1 MKKKTETLVIEQLK
15 VTKLIV
21 ELVGDTDLILHKK
34 SRSFEREQVWIQ
46 SRGKG
51 AKIPQEYAESK
62 NPWEKLI
69 TSITWEKPIVFHD
82 NDCELYS
89 EKEWK
94 DYMENNRPCILPQA
108 FTKSFAEAFKTF
120 GFKDSTGKA
129 GTDLQRALNIIGD
142 KIPISFAHVE
152 PESIL
157 VPNGGL
163 NNKNVVCHQNLFSGW
178 RCSIEISVPDI
189 VFPYETIL
197 SLVDTAGKYIGIGS
211 QRKNGMGRYHIKNVE
226 VIKS

>member
-1 MKKKTETLVIEQLK
+1 MKEQAKTLVIEQLK

-34 SRSFEREQVWIQ
+34 SRSFEREQVWKQ
-46 SRGKG
+46 SHGKG
-51 AKIPQEYAESK
+51 AKVPQEYTESK
-62 NPWEKLI
+62 NPWEKFI
-69 TSITWEKPIVFHD
+69 TSITWDKPIAFHD
-82 NDCELYS
+82 DDCELYS
-89 EKEWK
+89 EEEWK
-94 DYMENNRPCILPQA
+94 DYMASNRPCILPQA
-108 FTKSFAEAFKTF
+108 FTKSFAETFKTF

-129 GTDLQRALNIIGD
+129 GTDLQRALNIVGS
-142 KIPISFAHVE
+142 KIPISFANVE

-157 VPNGGL
+157 VPNGGIS
-163 NNKNVVCHQNLFSGW
+163 NTNVVCHQNLFSGW
-178 RCSIEISVPDI
+178 RCFIEINVPDI

-211 QRKNGMGRYHIKNVE
+211 QRKNGMGRYHIENVE